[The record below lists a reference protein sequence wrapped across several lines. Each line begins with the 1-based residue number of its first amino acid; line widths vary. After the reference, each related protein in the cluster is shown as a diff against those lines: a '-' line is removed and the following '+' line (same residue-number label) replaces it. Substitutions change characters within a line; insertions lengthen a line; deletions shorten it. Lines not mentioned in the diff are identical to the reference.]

1 MSLRCEVSGVT
12 GGVQTCHFAAGN
24 TWRGDVD
31 VGAGPFLR
39 PLLLCRVGPAPPSR
53 ACPMAFGLNWTNF
66 LAARGG
72 RRGDVCALGL
82 GAAWARLLVPPH
94 RVTRRFPPGGHGG
107 ALCLLGARAGRLC
120 IQETGPWRC
129 RRGFHALLLALNKPR
144 LCPDSCAL
152 PELFSVDSPSPR
164 GRWPRRLACVS
175 TAGLS
180 GLLMPKRFSLH
191 HDNFFLVRER
201 GFLSRDPDR
210 PGVGRGLA
218 VPAGVDRV
226 GFWAAD
232 LLGVRCI

>member
-31 VGAGPFLR
+31 VGAVPFLR

-144 LCPDSCAL
+144 LSRQLRSARAL
-152 PELFSVDSPSPR
+152 F
-164 GRWPRRLACVS
+164 RRL
-175 TAGLS
+175 
-180 GLLMPKRFSLH
+180 SLAPWPVAAASS
-191 HDNFFLVRER
+191 VR
-201 GFLSRDPDR
+201 
-210 PGVGRGLA
+210 VHGRTVWPPNAQA
-218 VPAGVDRV
+218 VFPAS
-226 GFWAAD
+226 
-232 LLGVRCI
+232 